1 MQTNGH
7 KKEVVYKG
15 SGYAIV
21 KSGDKLVMRFYAQNL
36 TGFLID
42 GAIAQ
47 VKTTPL
53 KVDFYT
59 ITKSVKIIW
68 NSAFEGMDLKN
79 FSFEKATGIEEIYS
93 YAFKDCKNLKW
104 PKHGFAGCYQIADN
118 AFEGAQII
126 KREETQE
133 NSEEQQNIDK

>member
-7 KKEVVYKG
+7 KKEVVFKG
-15 SGYAIV
+15 FGYTIV
-21 KSGDKLVMRFYAQNL
+21 KSGEKLVMRFHAQNL

-47 VKTTPL
+47 VGKTSP

-59 ITKSVKIIW
+59 ITKSVKIIG

-79 FSFEKATGIEEIYS
+79 FSFENATGIEEIYS

-104 PKHGFAGCYQIADN
+104 PKHGFEGCYQIADN

-126 KREETQE
+126 KREDTQE
-133 NSEEQQNIDK
+133 NLEEQQNLYT